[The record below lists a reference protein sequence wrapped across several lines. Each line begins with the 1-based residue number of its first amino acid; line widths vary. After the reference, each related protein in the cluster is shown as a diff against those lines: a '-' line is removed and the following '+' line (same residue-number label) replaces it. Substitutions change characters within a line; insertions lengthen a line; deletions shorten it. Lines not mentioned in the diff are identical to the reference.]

1 MNAQVQII
9 ERDGQPEY
17 AVVPIETYRRL
28 LALAED
34 MEDIRAYDRA
44 MAEIDRGEDEVLP
57 AEVADRLLSGK
68 THPLRI
74 WREYRGLT
82 QQQLAQAVGV
92 GKSYISQIEAGKKQA
107 AVGVLQALSRTLAVD
122 MEDLV
127 TETHELR

>member
-1 MNAQVQII
+1 MSAQVQII

-44 MAEIDRGEDEVLP
+44 MMEIDRGEDEILP
-57 AEVADRLLSGK
+57 AELAERLLSGD
-68 THPLRI
+68 TRSLRI

-82 QQQLAQAVGV
+82 QQQLGDAAGV
-92 GKSYISQIEAGKKQA
+92 GKSYISQIEAGRKQPTVA
-107 AVGVLQALSRTLAVD
+107 VLQALARALAVD
-122 MEDLV
+122 MEDLA
-127 TETHELR
+127 

>member
-44 MAEIDRGEDEVLP
+44 MAEINRGEDEILP
-57 AEVADRLLSGK
+57 AEVAEQFLNGA
-68 THPLRI
+68 TQPLRI

-82 QQQLAQAVGV
+82 QQKLADAAGV
-92 GKSYISQIEAGKKQA
+92 GKSYISQIEAGKKQPT
-107 AVGVLQALSRTLAVD
+107 VGVLQALSRALAVD

-127 TETHELR
+127 

>member
-44 MAEIDRGEDEVLP
+44 MGEIDRGEDEILP
-57 AEVADRLLSGK
+57 AEWAERLLSGASR
-68 THPLRI
+68 PLRI

-82 QQQLAQAVGV
+82 QQQLGDAAGV
-92 GKSYISQIEAGKKQA
+92 GKSYISQIEAGRKQPTVA
-107 AVGVLQALSRTLAVD
+107 VLQALARALAVD
-122 MEDLV
+122 MEDLA
-127 TETHELR
+127 

>member
-17 AVVPIETYRRL
+17 AVVPIETYLRL

-44 MAEIDRGEDEVLP
+44 MAEVSRGEDEILP
-57 AEVADRLLSGK
+57 AEVAERFLNGA
-68 THPLRI
+68 TQPLRI

-82 QQQLAQAVGV
+82 QQKLADAAGV
-92 GKSYISQIEAGKKQA
+92 GKSYISQIEAGKKQPT
-107 AVGVLQALSRTLAVD
+107 VGVLQALSRALAVE

-127 TETHELR
+127 

>member
-44 MAEIDRGEDEVLP
+44 MAEIDRGEDEILP
-57 AEVADRLLSGK
+57 AELAERLLSGD
-68 THPLRI
+68 TRPLRI

-82 QQQLAQAVGV
+82 QQQLGDAAGV
-92 GKSYISQIEAGKKQA
+92 GKSHISQIEAGRKQPTVA
-107 AVGVLQALSRTLAVD
+107 VLQALARALAVD
-122 MEDLV
+122 MEDLA
-127 TETHELR
+127 